1 MSVMGELTLTEQ
13 EQARLQVMNLVLE
26 GRIGVGEAAKV
37 MGLSERQAWRILKS
51 YREEGAA
58 ALAHGNGGRRPI
70 NAIPKDLRERVISLA
85 RGTYVGLNHTHL
97 SELLAEREGVTL
109 SRSTVRSILT
119 TAGLVSHR
127 HRRAPRYRYR
137 RIRTPQE
144 GMLIQM
150 DGSHHDWLEGRGP
163 CFTLLLAV
171 DDATGTVPYA
181 LFRDEEDTYGYFLL
195 IEGIIHRRGI
205 PMAVY
210 TDRHAVFRTTRP
222 AFHTA
227 EHDGKRRETQFARA
241 MKELGISMIL
251 ARSPQGKGRVEKMAG
266 TFQDRLVSELRLAGA
281 NTMHE
286 AIRVLQDFLP
296 RFNRRFGVPPS
307 QTESAYRPVNPDLN
321 LAAVLCC
328 HHVRKVARDNTV
340 RYGWRT
346 LQLLPD
352 SNRRSFAGIRVQLR
366 EYHDGR
372 LEATCDGAL
381 IGTREAPPKPRYFNS
396 SGWKL
401 DGDRGNLPRWLE
413 SIMLQKSDANKRLPP
428 GSTLARR
435 PTIHQQARWDAIQEA
450 RGQGLS
456 LRAMAKLLGMS
467 RKTIRRYKAAISP
480 PVYPSRRAAKV
491 ATVSS

>member
-1 MSVMGELTLTEQ
+1 MGELTLTEQ
-13 EQARLQVMNLVLE
+13 EQARLQAMNLVLE
-26 GRIGVGEAAKV
+26 GRIGVREAARV
-37 MGLSERQAWRILKS
+37 MGLGERQSWRILKA
-51 YREEGAA
+51 YREEGAV
-58 ALAHGNGGRRPI
+58 ALAHGNGGRRPVNATPEGLRVKVI
-70 NAIPKDLRERVISLA
+70 NLA
-85 RGTYVGLNHTHL
+85 RGKYAGLNHTHL
-97 SELLAEREGVTL
+97 SELLAEREGMAL
-109 SRSTVRSILT
+109 SRSTVRGILT
-119 TAGLVSHR
+119 DAGLTSHR

-163 CFTLLLAV
+163 WFTLLLAV

-181 LFRDEEDTYGYFLL
+181 LFRDQEDTYGYFLL
-195 IEGIIHRRGI
+195 IEGIIRRRGV
-205 PMAVY
+205 PMAIY
-210 TDRHAVFRTTRP
+210 TDRHAVFRSTRP

-227 EHDGKRRETQFARA
+227 DHAVNKRQTQFARA

-286 AIRVLQDFLP
+286 ANRILQDFLP

-307 QTESAYRPVNPDLN
+307 QIESAYRPANPELD

-352 SNRRSFAGIRVQLR
+352 SNRRSYAGTRVQLR

-372 LEATCDGAL
+372 LEVTYDDRL
-381 IGTREAPPKPRYFNS
+381 ISAREAPPKPRYFS
-396 SGWKL
+396 SDRWGL
-401 DGDRGNLPRWLE
+401 DPDRGNLPHWLQNV
-413 SIMLQKSDANKRLPP
+413 MQRRSDPNQLLPA
-428 GSTLARR
+428 GSTLARC

-450 RGQGLS
+450 RGRGLS
-456 LRAMAKLLGMS
+456 LRAMAKQLGMS
-467 RKTIRRYKAAISP
+467 RKTVRKYKSAVAP
-480 PVYPSRRAAKV
+480 PPYPLRRAVKEPA
-491 ATVSS
+491 VSS